1 LIKILLSKHVI
12 DYKMA
17 LSSLAKLLTL
27 NPEGLGPY
35 DLLGKAST
43 LIAEQQTVLYN
54 NKPCVTR
61 SKGMSKGK
69 GENENLKNIIEVL
82 LSKEKA
88 ANGKKMADK
97 LFKDPFFL
105 EPHSV
110 KEWDIYIKSM
120 DIVPLKPLADIGNK
134 TVNFFKDLT
143 TKTVRNA
150 KEGGRKRKAV
160 VTRRRR

>member
-1 LIKILLSKHVI
+1 
-12 DYKMA
+12 MA
-17 LSSLAKLLTL
+17 LSLAKLLTL

-43 LIAEQQTVLYN
+43 FIAQQRTLLYN

-69 GENENLKNIIEVL
+69 DENENLKNIIEVL
-82 LSKEKA
+82 LSKEKE

-97 LFKDPFFL
+97 LFKDPYFL

-110 KEWDIYIKSM
+110 KEWDSYIKSM

-134 TVNFFKDLT
+134 TVNFLKHVA
-143 TKTVRNA
+143 TKTIRNA
-150 KEGGRKRKAV
+150 KEGGRKKKAL
-160 VTRRRR
+160 VTRRRRR